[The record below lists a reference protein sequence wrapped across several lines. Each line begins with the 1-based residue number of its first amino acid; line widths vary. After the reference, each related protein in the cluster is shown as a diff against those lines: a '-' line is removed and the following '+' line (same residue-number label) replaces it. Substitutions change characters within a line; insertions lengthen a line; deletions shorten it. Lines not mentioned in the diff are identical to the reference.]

1 MLLLWELSLD
11 FACCNFMANIQ
22 CPGKPVWGTEG
33 EDERPHN
40 GLIKSI
46 SLCQPLIYKSRITL
60 HYMRKVC
67 LLWICANGAQGKER
81 ERERENMCTT
91 ISGECLSRK
100 VRILSWSWIEGMIS
114 GSASKSPIE
123 LRPVLS
129 PVQLPPTCAY
139 WDQSSCNFLL
149 MKIPHTYF
157 DLGKAWT

>member
-1 MLLLWELSLD
+1 
-11 FACCNFMANIQ
+11 
-22 CPGKPVWGTEG
+22 
-33 EDERPHN
+33 
-40 GLIKSI
+40 
-46 SLCQPLIYKSRITL
+46 
-60 HYMRKVC
+60 
-67 LLWICANGAQGKER
+67 
-81 ERERENMCTT
+81 MCTT